1 MPSHHNP
8 KHRTAT
14 ATTPSKIVRAGHFSA
29 RGCRCFRACFSGS
42 LWPWWSRSSVRLP
55 RETPRRHSW
64 SASDDIMVS
73 HSRDEAHGF
82 ASAGSSGKRATR
94 NRPNPCRTREE
105 AEGLLCARD
114 LARQEAP
121 KGQGG
126 RPEAP
131 ALRVAAGCLLDVW
144 QLVVHAAAE
153 ECCHALHPHRKEC
166 EVGAWYASASSRH
179 DMQLL
184 AHTVSKAT

>member
-1 MPSHHNP
+1 M
-8 KHRTAT
+8 KLTALL
-14 ATTPSKIVRAGHFSA
+14 VREAPGNVQQGIAQIHAG
-29 RGCRCFRACFSGS
+29 RVKKQKDCF
-42 LWPWWSRSSVRLP
+42 
-55 RETPRRHSW
+55 
-64 SASDDIMVS
+64 
-73 HSRDEAHGF
+73 
-82 ASAGSSGKRATR
+82 
-94 NRPNPCRTREE
+94 
-105 AEGLLCARD
+105 ARD

-121 KGQGG
+121 KGPGI
-126 RPEAP
+126 RPKAP
-131 ALRVAAGCLLDVW
+131 VLLVAAGCLLDVW